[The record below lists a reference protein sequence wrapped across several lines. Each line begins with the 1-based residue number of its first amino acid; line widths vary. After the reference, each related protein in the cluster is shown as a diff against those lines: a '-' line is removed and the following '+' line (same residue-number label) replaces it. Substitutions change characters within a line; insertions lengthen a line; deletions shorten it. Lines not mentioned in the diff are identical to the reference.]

1 MKFDWQ
7 SSLIFSLPMFA
18 MWLTLVIYTYLVSV
32 TFTWQSFLITLAIL
46 GCCLA
51 AYYFLFQRGF
61 YQAHPK
67 TNPHNRIFNHS
78 GIITTVNLIVCVT
91 AYFLYKNPLIVIGI
105 MSFGVF
111 IQAGNSVPK

>member
-7 SSLIFSLPMFA
+7 YSFIFSLPIFA
-18 MWLTLVIYTYLVSV
+18 TWLTLVIYTYFVSS
-32 TFTWQSFLITLAIL
+32 TLTWQSFLIALAVL

-67 TNPHNRIFNHS
+67 TDPRNRIFNHS
-78 GIITTVNLIVCVT
+78 GIITTINLIVCLT
-91 AYFLYKNPLIVIGI
+91 AYFLYKDPLIVIGI